1 MGSVMS
7 AEPSGRVV
15 IVDQRSTINE
25 RLVWSIPREDVV
37 RAGLDWSIARAMI
50 SLLRRGCDGSL
61 YIDLGDE
68 DLVRRALSSIL
79 DESTDV
85 LWTITDAGALRVPDV
100 SEDRT

>member
-7 AEPSGRVV
+7 AEPTGRVV
-15 IVDQRSTINE
+15 IVDLRSTINE
-25 RLVWSIPREDVV
+25 RIVWSIPREDVV

-50 SLLRRGCDGSL
+50 ALLRRGCDGVL
-61 YIDLGDE
+61 YLDLGD
-68 DLVRRALSSIL
+68 DDRARRVLASIL

-100 SEDRT
+100 SESRA